1 MVRNISFT
9 LLNHQSV
16 PRHKTF
22 NMNLRLPLFLF
33 TVTAVNCE
41 EVTSEVGPIPEDV
54 LLTFCTPVVDCDRQC
69 NSKCFIDP
77 CFGTSVVCCDPKN
90 NMDGHDIGMEQ
101 QEPTSTFLRG
111 YKK

>member
-1 MVRNISFT
+1 MN
-9 LLNHQSV
+9 LL
-16 PRHKTF
+16 
-22 NMNLRLPLFLF
+22 LRLPLFLF
-33 TVTAVNCE
+33 AVTAVNCE